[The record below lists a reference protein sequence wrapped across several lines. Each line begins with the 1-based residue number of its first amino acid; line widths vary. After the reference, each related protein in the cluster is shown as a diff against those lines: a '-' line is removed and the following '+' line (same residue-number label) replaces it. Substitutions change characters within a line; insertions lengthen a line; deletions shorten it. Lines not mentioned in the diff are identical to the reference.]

1 LVLIAALGALFAWRG
16 QSRLADRLLR
26 GPPGGVMADPD
37 LLRRAVTMGRP
48 LYARH
53 CAGCHGAD
61 LQGSPARG
69 VPNLAAG
76 AWLYG
81 NDAIEVE
88 RTILYGIRSGHPKA
102 RNITDMPPLV
112 RTGQITPADARDVVE
127 FLGKL
132 SGGVFD
138 EPMAARGRAIYYDKG
153 NCYDCHADDARG
165 VIDYGTPSLVG
176 PVWLY
181 GGDHNTLYESIV
193 NGRHGICPAWVNT
206 LAPVQIRALS
216 VFLVTTAGAA
226 ARAEVGAS
234 HAGTG

>member
-1 LVLIAALGALFAWRG
+1 VLLAALGAALVWRG
-16 QSRLADRLLR
+16 QVRLADRLLR
-26 GPPGGVMADPD
+26 IPPALVIADPD
-37 LLRRAVTMGRP
+37 LRHSAVSMGRP

-53 CAGCHGAD
+53 CASCHGAN
-61 LQGSPARG
+61 LQGSAAHG
-69 VPNLAAG
+69 VPNLAAS

-112 RTGQITPADARDVVE
+112 RTGQISPGDARDVVE

-132 SGGVFD
+132 SGGTYD
-138 EPMAARGRAIYYDKG
+138 EPMAARGRTIYYDKG

-181 GGDHNTLYESIV
+181 GGDRNTLYDSIV

-226 ARAEVGAS
+226 AHPEVGTT
-234 HAGTG
+234 HAGSG

>member
-1 LVLIAALGALFAWRG
+1 MLLAALGAVVVWR
-16 QSRLADRLLR
+16 QQRELADRLLR
-26 GPPGGVMADPD
+26 VPPAFVIANPD
-37 LLRRAVTMGRP
+37 LLHRAVTMGRP
-48 LYARH
+48 LYASH
-53 CAGCHGAD
+53 CAGCHGAA

-69 VPNLAAG
+69 VPNLAAS

-88 RTILYGIRSGHPKA
+88 RTILYGIRSGHPRA
-102 RNITDMPPLV
+102 RNLTDMPALV
-112 RTGQITPADARDVVE
+112 RTGQITRADARDVVE

-132 SGGVFD
+132 SGAPHD
-138 EPMAARGRAIYYDKG
+138 ELMASRGRTIYYDKG
-153 NCYDCHADDARG
+153 NCYDCHANDGRG

-181 GGDHNTLYESIV
+181 GGDRNTLYESIL

-216 VFLVTTAGAA
+216 VFLVTAAGGAA
-226 ARAEVGAS
+226 HSEVETS
-234 HAGTG
+234 HAGSG